1 MKTLPTITFL
11 QTKQFL
17 LSEHI
22 ISCASLRFPSNNICT
37 FSDSSAYPASAE
49 GVIQKNRN
57 KSQYLYRQLCRIDSE
72 LSQLGP
78 SGFPNPHSYKQAL
91 QQVQSTKEL
100 LEDQLVASNRGV
112 PDEPTNKTYES
123 HSVRGP
129 RWCS

>member
-1 MKTLPTITFL
+1 MLPTITFL
-11 QTKQFL
+11 QTKHFS

-22 ISCASLRFPSNNICT
+22 ISCASLRFPSNNVCT
-37 FSDSSAYPASAE
+37 FSDSSTYPASAE
-49 GVIQKNRN
+49 GVIQKKRN

-91 QQVQSTKEL
+91 QQVQSMKEL

-123 HSVRGP
+123 HSIRGP
-129 RWCS
+129 CWCS